1 MTIVFSNTEV
11 TDDLDKRSFGGMKAI
26 FEWAQERT
34 RREELEP
41 VNPELGLVGIGAA
54 MTNPTELITQYI

>member
-1 MTIVFSNTEV
+1 
-11 TDDLDKRSFGGMKAI
+11 MKAI